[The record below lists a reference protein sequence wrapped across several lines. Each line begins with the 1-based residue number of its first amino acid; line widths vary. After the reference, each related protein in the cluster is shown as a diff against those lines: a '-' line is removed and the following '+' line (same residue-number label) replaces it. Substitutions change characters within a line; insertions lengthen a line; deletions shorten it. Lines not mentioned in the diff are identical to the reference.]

1 MWNFDSKKGGDKGKD
16 MDKEMIDW
24 DEEMTEDVELEK
36 DFKSVE
42 EYVAE
47 YDDGP

>member
-1 MWNFDSKKGGDKGKD
+1 MLNFNSKKGGSKDKD

-24 DEEMTEDVELEK
+24 DEEMTEDIDLDE

-42 EYVAE
+42 GYVAE
-47 YDDGP
+47 YDDGA